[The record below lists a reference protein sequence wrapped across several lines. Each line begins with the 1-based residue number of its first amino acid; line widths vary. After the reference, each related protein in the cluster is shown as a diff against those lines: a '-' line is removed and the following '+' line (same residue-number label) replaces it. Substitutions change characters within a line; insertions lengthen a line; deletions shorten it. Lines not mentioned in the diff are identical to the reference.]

1 MIIGSFDCEGFSNIP
16 NWDGLFLILKERE
29 RLGDRLIT
37 QIERRLLLSLD
48 FGLWRFLL
56 PSIHSSIHTQPTPG
70 RRRGSAAWM
79 TIVDVHQR
87 LFPSGVSFVCLIDWE
102 SEKERE
108 SEKEVS
114 GCWIKFLLAR
124 SLVHTWRFFFTAT
137 TTTTTTT
144 TTTGDGCVDWR
155 LAGWL

>member
-1 MIIGSFDCEGFSNIP
+1 MEEVDCEGFSNIP
-16 NWDGLFLILKERE
+16 NWDGLFLKKEKERE
-29 RLGDRLIT
+29 KLGDRLIA

-79 TIVDVHQR
+79 TIFDVHQR

-102 SEKERE
+102 SEKQRERE
-108 SEKEVS
+108 RSIGLLDQVFACS
-114 GCWIKFLLAR
+114 LAR
-124 SLVHTWRFFFTAT
+124 SHMAFFLYCYYY
-137 TTTTTTT
+137 
-144 TTTGDGCVDWR
+144 DYDDDNDDRRWMR
-155 LAGWL
+155 